1 MIFPTT
7 TAFYAAILGLIY
19 AGLTGWVIGG
29 RVTGNVLFGD
39 GGQDALQRRI
49 RSHGNFQEYVPLT
62 LLLIALYEAG
72 GGSHGWVQGL
82 LIVLVI
88 ARILH
93 PIGMFAPTN
102 SPRQFACRGRRHSRD
117 VRGHDDRVDPAAAA
131 GRLTGGFARPTA
143 RRRSAAP

>member
-1 MIFPTT
+1 VRHPPSWRIAGPRFFAVIYPTT

-19 AGLTGWVIGG
+19 AGLSGWVIGG

-62 LLLIALYEAG
+62 LLLIALFEAG
-72 GGSHGWVQGL
+72 GGAHAWVQGL

-102 SPRQFACRGRRHSRD
+102 SPRQFACRGGGILATLA
-117 VRGHDDRVDPAAAA
+117 VMTVAALLLLLRA
-131 GRLTGGFARPTA
+131 G
-143 RRRSAAP
+143 